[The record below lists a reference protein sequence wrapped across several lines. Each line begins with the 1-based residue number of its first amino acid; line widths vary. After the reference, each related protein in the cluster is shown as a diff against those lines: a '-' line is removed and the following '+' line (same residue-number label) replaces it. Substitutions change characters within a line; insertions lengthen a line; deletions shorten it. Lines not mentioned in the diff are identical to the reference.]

1 MSKEDVYLKLKEL
14 GIKYEVINHIPIYTI
29 EEANNLDIKNKEYI
43 VKNLFLRDDK
53 KRNYYLLVVK
63 SSKKID
69 LNNLKNKI
77 NSRRLSFASEID
89 LEKYLKLKKGSVTPL
104 GILNDVEKIVKV
116 IIDEDIL
123 KEEIVGVHPNDN
135 SATIFMKVKDLIKLI
150 ELNGN
155 IIKYVKIG
163 EQYEKNSFE
172 D

>member
-1 MSKEDVYLKLKEL
+1 MKIFMSKEEVYLKLKEL
-14 GIKYEVINHIPIYTI
+14 NIEYLKIDHIPIYTI
-29 EEANNLDIKNKEYI
+29 DEANNLDIENKEYI
-43 VKNLFLRDDK
+43 AKNLFLRDDK

-63 SSKKID
+63 SNKKID
-69 LNNLKNKI
+69 LNDLKNKI

-104 GILNDVEKIVKV
+104 GVLNDVERKVKV

-135 SATIFMKVKDLIKLI
+135 DATVFMKTKDLIRII

-155 IIKYVKIG
+155 LVEYAKVGDEY
-163 EQYEKNSFE
+163 
-172 D
+172 

>member
-1 MSKEDVYLKLKEL
+1 MSKEEVYLKLKEL
-14 GIKYEVINHIPIYTI
+14 NIEYLKIDHIPIYTI
-29 EEANNLDIKNKEYI
+29 DEANNLDIENKEYI
-43 VKNLFLRDDK
+43 AKNLFLRDDK

-63 SSKKID
+63 SNKKID
-69 LNNLKNKI
+69 LNDLKNKI

-104 GILNDVEKIVKV
+104 GVLNDVERKVKI

-135 SATIFMKVKDLIKLI
+135 DATVFMKTKDLIRLI

-155 IIKYVKIG
+155 LVEYAKVGDEY
-163 EQYEKNSFE
+163 
-172 D
+172 

>member
-1 MSKEDVYLKLKEL
+1 MSKEEVYLKLKEL
-14 GIKYEVINHIPIYTI
+14 NIEYLKIDHIPIYTI
-29 EEANNLDIKNKEYI
+29 DEANGLDIENKEYI
-43 VKNLFLRDDK
+43 AKNLFLRDDK

-63 SSKKID
+63 SNKKID
-69 LNNLKNKI
+69 LNDLKNKI

-104 GILNDVEKIVKV
+104 GVLNDVERKVKI

-135 SATIFMKVKDLIKLI
+135 DATVFMKTKDLIRII

-155 IIKYVKIG
+155 LVEYAKVGDEY
-163 EQYEKNSFE
+163 
-172 D
+172 

>member
-1 MSKEDVYLKLKEL
+1 MSKEEVYLKLKEL
-14 GIKYEVINHIPIYTI
+14 NIEYLKIDHIPIYTI
-29 EEANNLDIKNKEYI
+29 DEANNLDIENKEYI
-43 VKNLFLRDDK
+43 AKNLFLRDDK

-69 LNNLKNKI
+69 LNDLKNKI

-104 GILNDVEKIVKV
+104 GVLNDVERKVKV

-135 SATIFMKVKDLIKLI
+135 DATVFMKTKDLIRLI

-155 IIKYVKIG
+155 LVEYAKVGDEY
-163 EQYEKNSFE
+163 
-172 D
+172 

>member
-1 MSKEDVYLKLKEL
+1 MKIFMSKEEVYLKLKEL
-14 GIKYEVINHIPIYTI
+14 NIEYLKIDHIPIYTI
-29 EEANNLDIKNKEYI
+29 DEANNLDIENKEYI
-43 VKNLFLRDDK
+43 AKNLFLRDDK

-63 SSKKID
+63 SNKKID
-69 LNNLKNKI
+69 LNDLKNKI

-104 GILNDVEKIVKV
+104 GVLNDVERKVKI

-135 SATIFMKVKDLIKLI
+135 DATVFMKTKDLIRLI

-155 IIKYVKIG
+155 LVECVKVG
-163 EQYEKNSFE
+163 DEY
-172 D
+172 

>member
-1 MSKEDVYLKLKEL
+1 MSKEEVYLKLKEL
-14 GIKYEVINHIPIYTI
+14 NIEYLKIDHIPIYTI
-29 EEANNLDIKNKEYI
+29 DEANGLDIENKEYI
-43 VKNLFLRDDK
+43 AKNLFLRDDK

-63 SSKKID
+63 SNKKID
-69 LNNLKNKI
+69 LNDLKNKI

-104 GILNDVEKIVKV
+104 GVLNDVERKVKV

-135 SATIFMKVKDLIKLI
+135 DATVFMKTKDLIRLI

-155 IIKYVKIG
+155 LVEYAKVGDEY
-163 EQYEKNSFE
+163 
-172 D
+172 

>member
-1 MSKEDVYLKLKEL
+1 MSKEEVYLKLKEL
-14 GIKYEVINHIPIYTI
+14 NIEYLKIDHIPIYTI
-29 EEANNLDIKNKEYI
+29 DEANNLDIENKEYI
-43 VKNLFLRDDK
+43 AKNLFLRDDK

-69 LNNLKNKI
+69 LNDLKNKI

-104 GILNDVEKIVKV
+104 GVLNDVERKVKI

-135 SATIFMKVKDLIKLI
+135 DATVFMKTKDLIRII

-155 IIKYVKIG
+155 LVEYAKVGDEY
-163 EQYEKNSFE
+163 
-172 D
+172 

>member
-1 MSKEDVYLKLKEL
+1 MSKEEVYLKLKEL
-14 GIKYEVINHIPIYTI
+14 NIEYLKIDHIPIYTI
-29 EEANNLDIKNKEYI
+29 DEANNLDIENKEYI
-43 VKNLFLRDDK
+43 AKNLFLRDDK

-69 LNNLKNKI
+69 LNDLKNKI
-77 NSRRLSFASEID
+77 NSRRLSFASDID

-104 GILNDVEKIVKV
+104 GVLNDVERKVKI

-135 SATIFMKVKDLIKLI
+135 DATVFMKTKDLIRLI

-155 IIKYVKIG
+155 LVEYAKVGDEY
-163 EQYEKNSFE
+163 
-172 D
+172 